1 MGNFQLSPFHL
12 MNVRGRTLDYRKKTV
27 IMGILN
33 VTPDSFSDGGQFNHL
48 DQAVTHALQMERD
61 GADIIDIGGE
71 STRPGHTPVD
81 MEQEIARVIPMI
93 QAIRAQTSI
102 PISIDTYKAETARRA
117 LEAGADIINDVWG
130 AKADSDMARVAAE
143 YQAPIILM
151 HNRENNRYQDI
162 IADMKSD
169 LRESIE
175 LAREAGVA
183 PEKIVLD
190 PGIGFAK
197 DYQQNLFVM
206 NHLEDFHEL
215 GYPLLLGT
223 SRKGFIGKTLNVT
236 VDKRVEGTG
245 ATVCLGIAKGCQIM
259 RVHDVLQIAQMAKMM
274 DTMLQEDHSDRHN

>member
-1 MGNFQLSPFHL
+1 MSYFQRSPFHL
-12 MNVRGRTLDYRKKTV
+12 MNIRGRTLDYRKKTV

-33 VTPDSFSDGGQFNHL
+33 VTPDSFSDGGKFNHL
-48 DQAVTHALQMERD
+48 DHAVAHALQMERD
-61 GADIIDIGGE
+61 GADIIDVGGE
-71 STRPGHTPVD
+71 STRPGHTPLN
-81 MEQEIARVIPMI
+81 MEEEIARVIPMI
-93 QAIRAQTSI
+93 QAIRKQTSI

-130 AKADSDMARVAAE
+130 AKADPNMAGVAAE
-143 YQAPIILM
+143 YQAPIVLM
-151 HNRENNRYQDI
+151 HNRDNNRYQDI
-162 IADMKSD
+162 IEDMKSD

-175 LAREAGVA
+175 LARNAGIA
-183 PEKIVLD
+183 PEKIILD

-197 DYQQNLFVM
+197 DYHQNLFVM

-259 RVHDVLQIAQMAKMM
+259 RIHDVLQIVRMAKMM
-274 DTMLQEDHSDRHN
+274 DTMLQEDHN